1 MKAIRLRKPGGLDH
15 LELVDIPDPGA
26 PGPGQIRVRLH
37 ASSLNYHD
45 LGVVGGQRP
54 AADGLVPMSDGAGVV
69 EAVGSGVSEFAA
81 GDHVVSTFFPQ
92 WLNGEP
98 TTFGFASTP
107 GDGVDG
113 YACEVTVR
121 PATAFTRTPRG

>member
-15 LELVDIPDPGA
+15 LSLVDIPDPGS

-45 LGVVGGQRP
+45 LGVASGQRP
-54 AADGLVPMSDGAGVV
+54 AADGLVPMSDGAGEV
-69 EAVGSGVSEFAA
+69 EAVGTGVSEFAV
-81 GDHVVSTFFPQ
+81 GDRVVSTFFPQ

-98 TTFGFASTP
+98 TTFGFAST
-107 GDGVDG
+107 
-113 YACEVTVR
+113 
-121 PATAFTRTPRG
+121 